1 MSSAMQSTGNMEQ
14 AVGIP
19 MNQQEVNQNRGVPT
33 NGVVRTDLR
42 REDPMMGFV
51 GSNGGSNGSGGI
63 PNPVQHQDSEKEVML
78 SHPSYRHNKPK
89 VEDRNALSQD

>member
-1 MSSAMQSTGNMEQ
+1 MQSTGNMEQ
-14 AVGIP
+14 AVGTP
-19 MNQQEVNQNRGVPT
+19 MNQQEVNQNRGVPS

-63 PNPVQHQDSEKEVML
+63 PNPVQNQDSEKEVML